1 MGYCPWRRV
10 AALHCYW
17 NWGLLA
23 RKQADRDT
31 ERRKLHEALA
41 IFTELKMS
49 RERDRVQAEL
59 KVSNS
64 TLRRLVAVY
73 LWNAGKP
80 TY

>member
-1 MGYCPWRRV
+1 
-10 AALHCYW
+10 
-17 NWGLLA
+17 
-23 RKQADRDT
+23 
-31 ERRKLHEALA
+31 LA